1 MIIWLASYPKSGNTW
16 LRFLIM
22 SLILKDKEEINLDQL
37 SGIKQFPSSH
47 QYNKL
52 NINKINYSNL
62 NDISNYWIES
72 QKIIN
77 SDKSIKFFKTHNAL
91 CKINN
96 NIFTNLENT
105 LGVIYIVRDPRNVIS
120 SINNHYH
127 HMDLEFSKNFIFDEK
142 KGIMKKSKV
151 DINNDYALPQI
162 IGSWKTH
169 YNSWKN
175 MKKNYLLIKYENLI
189 NNPKKEFKKVT
200 DYLEELMGLN
210 FSEKLIDKAIKLS
223 SFDRLQ
229 SLEEKKGFSESV
241 VDPNSGIRK
250 KFFNLGP
257 KNNWREKLDKKIS
270 NEIEKEFENEMIELG
285 YL

>member
-62 NDISNYWIES
+62 NDISNYWIET

-96 NIFTNLENT
+96 NIFTDLKNT

-127 HMDLEFSKNFIFDEK
+127 HIDLEFSKNFIFDEK

-189 NNPKKEFKKVT
+189 INPKKEFKKVT

-270 NEIEKEFENEMIELG
+270 NEIEKKFENEMIELG

>member
-52 NINKINYSNL
+52 NVNEINYSNL
-62 NDISNYWIES
+62 NDISNYWIET

-96 NIFTNLENT
+96 NIFTDLNNT
-105 LGVIYIVRDPRNVIS
+105 LGVIYIVRDPRNVVS

-127 HMDLEFSKNFIFDEK
+127 HIDLEFSKNFIFDEK

-189 NNPKKEFKKVT
+189 INPKKEFKKVT

-257 KNNWREKLDKKIS
+257 KNNWREKLNKKIS
-270 NEIEKEFENEMIELG
+270 NEIEKKFENEMIELG

>member
-96 NIFTNLENT
+96 NIFTDLENT

-127 HMDLEFSKNFIFDEK
+127 HIDLEFSKNFIFDEK

-189 NNPKKEFKKVT
+189 INPKKEFKKVT

>member
-22 SLILKDKEEINLDQL
+22 SLIMKGKNETSLEHL
-37 SGIKQFPSSH
+37 SGIRQFPSSQ
-47 QYNKL
+47 QYKKL
-52 NINKINYSNL
+52 NVNNIDYLNL
-62 NDISNYWIES
+62 NEISNYWIEA

-77 SDKSIKFFKTHNAL
+77 SDRSIKFFKTHNAL

-96 NIFTNLENT
+96 NIFTDLNNT

-127 HMDLEFSKNFIFDEK
+127 HKDLEFSKNFIFDER
-142 KGIMKKSKV
+142 KGIMIKSKFS
-151 DINNDYALPQI
+151 DYALPQI

-189 NNPKKEFKKVT
+189 INPKKEFKKVT
-200 DYLEELMGLN
+200 DYLQKLLNIN
-210 FSEKLIDKAIKLS
+210 FSNSLINRAIELS

-229 SLEEKKGFSESV
+229 SLEESKGFSESV
-241 VDPNSGIRK
+241 IDPNSGTRK

-257 KNNWREKLDKKIS
+257 KNDWNKILNKQIS
-270 NEIEKEFENEMIELG
+270 NEIEQKFQNEMTELG

>member
-96 NIFTNLENT
+96 NIFTDLENT

-127 HMDLEFSKNFIFDEK
+127 HIDLEFSKNFIFDEK

-189 NNPKKEFKKVT
+189 INPKKEFKKVT
-200 DYLEELMGLN
+200 DYLEKLMGLN

>member
-47 QYNKL
+47 QYKKL
-52 NINKINYSNL
+52 NVNEINYSSL
-62 NDISNYWIES
+62 NDISNYWIET

-96 NIFTNLENT
+96 NIFTDLNNT
-105 LGVIYIVRDPRNVIS
+105 LGVIYIVRDPRNVVS

-127 HMDLEFSKNFIFDEK
+127 HIDLEFSKNFIFDEK
-142 KGIMKKSKV
+142 KGIMKKSKF
-151 DINNDYALPQI
+151 DINSDYALPQI

-189 NNPKKEFKKVT
+189 INPKKEFKKVT
-200 DYLEELMGLN
+200 GYLEELMGLN
-210 FSEKLIDKAIKLS
+210 FSEKLIDKAIELS
-223 SFDRLQ
+223 SFNRLQ
-229 SLEEKKGFSESV
+229 NLEEKKGFSESV

-257 KNNWREKLDKKIS
+257 KNNWREKLNKKIS

>member
-22 SLILKDKEEINLDQL
+22 SLILRDKEEINLDQL

-62 NDISNYWIES
+62 NDISNYWIET

-96 NIFTNLENT
+96 NIFTDLKNT

-127 HMDLEFSKNFIFDEK
+127 HIDLEFSKNFIFDEK

-189 NNPKKEFKKVT
+189 INPKKEFKKVT

>member
-22 SLILKDKEEINLDQL
+22 SLIMKGKNETSLEHL
-37 SGIKQFPSSH
+37 SGIRQFPSSQ
-47 QYNKL
+47 QYKKL
-52 NINKINYSNL
+52 NVNNIDYLNL
-62 NDISNYWIES
+62 NEISNYWIET

-77 SDKSIKFFKTHNAL
+77 SDRSIKFFKTHNAL

-96 NIFTNLENT
+96 NIFTDLNNT

-127 HMDLEFSKNFIFDEK
+127 HKDLEFSKNFIFDER
-142 KGIMKKSKV
+142 KGIMNKSKFNS
-151 DINNDYALPQI
+151 DSDYALPQI

-189 NNPKKEFKKVT
+189 INPKKEFKKVT
-200 DYLEELMGLN
+200 DYLQKLLNIN
-210 FSEKLIDKAIKLS
+210 FSNSLINRAIELS

-229 SLEEKKGFSESV
+229 SLEESKGFSESV
-241 VDPNSGIRK
+241 IDPNSGTRK

-257 KNNWREKLDKKIS
+257 KNDWNKILNKQIS
-270 NEIEKEFENEMIELG
+270 NEIEQKFQSEMTELG

>member
-1 MIIWLASYPKSGNTW
+1 M
-16 LRFLIM
+16 
-22 SLILKDKEEINLDQL
+22 
-37 SGIKQFPSSH
+37 
-47 QYNKL
+47 
-52 NINKINYSNL
+52 
-62 NDISNYWIES
+62 
-72 QKIIN
+72 
-77 SDKSIKFFKTHNAL
+77 
-91 CKINN
+91 
-96 NIFTNLENT
+96 
-105 LGVIYIVRDPRNVIS
+105 IS

-127 HMDLEFSKNFIFDEK
+127 HIDLEFSKNFIFDEK

-189 NNPKKEFKKVT
+189 INPKKEFKKVT

-257 KNNWREKLDKKIS
+257 KNNWREKLNKKIS

>member
-22 SLILKDKEEINLDQL
+22 SLIMKGKGETSLEHL
-37 SGIKQFPSSH
+37 SGIKQFPSSQ
-47 QYNKL
+47 QYKKL
-52 NINKINYSNL
+52 NVNNIDYLNL
-62 NDISNYWIES
+62 NEISNYWIET

-77 SDKSIKFFKTHNAL
+77 SDRSIKFFKTHNAL

-96 NIFTNLENT
+96 NIFTDLNNT

-127 HMDLEFSKNFIFDEK
+127 HKDLEFSKNFIFDER
-142 KGIMKKSKV
+142 KGIMNKSKFNS
-151 DINNDYALPQI
+151 DSDYALPQI

-189 NNPKKEFKKVT
+189 INPKKEFKKVT
-200 DYLEELMGLN
+200 DYLQKLLN
-210 FSEKLIDKAIKLS
+210 VSFSNSLINRAIELS

-229 SLEEKKGFSESV
+229 SLEESKGFSESV
-241 VDPNSGIRK
+241 IDPNSGTRK

-257 KNNWREKLDKKIS
+257 KNDWNKILNKQIS
-270 NEIEKEFENEMIELG
+270 NEIEQKFQNEMTELG

>member
-1 MIIWLASYPKSGNTW
+1 MIVWLASYPKSGNTW

-62 NDISNYWIES
+62 NDISNYWIET

-96 NIFTNLENT
+96 NIFTDLKNT

-127 HMDLEFSKNFIFDEK
+127 HIDLEFSKNFIFDEK

-189 NNPKKEFKKVT
+189 INPKKEFKKVT

-270 NEIEKEFENEMIELG
+270 NEIEKKFENEMIELG

>member
-22 SLILKDKEEINLDQL
+22 SLIMKGKNETSLEHL
-37 SGIKQFPSSH
+37 SGIRQFPSSQ
-47 QYNKL
+47 QYKKL
-52 NINKINYSNL
+52 NVNNIDYLNL
-62 NDISNYWIES
+62 NEISNYWIET

-77 SDKSIKFFKTHNAL
+77 SDRSIKFFKTHNAL

-96 NIFTNLENT
+96 NIFTDLNNT

-127 HMDLEFSKNFIFDEK
+127 HKDLEFSKNFIFDER
-142 KGIMKKSKV
+142 KGIMNKSKFNS
-151 DINNDYALPQI
+151 DSDYALPQI

-189 NNPKKEFKKVT
+189 INPKKEFKKVT
-200 DYLEELMGLN
+200 DYLQKLLNVN
-210 FSEKLIDKAIKLS
+210 FSNSLINRAIELS

-229 SLEEKKGFSESV
+229 SLEESNGFSESV
-241 VDPNSGIRK
+241 IDPNSGTRK

-257 KNNWREKLDKKIS
+257 KNDWNKILNKQIS
-270 NEIEKEFENEMIELG
+270 DEIEQKFQNEMTELG

>member
-22 SLILKDKEEINLDQL
+22 SLILKDKEEINLNQL

-62 NDISNYWIES
+62 NDISNYWIET

-96 NIFTNLENT
+96 NIFTDLKNT

-127 HMDLEFSKNFIFDEK
+127 HIDLEFSKNFIFDEK

-189 NNPKKEFKKVT
+189 INPKKEFKKVT

-270 NEIEKEFENEMIELG
+270 NEIEKKFENEMIELG

>member
-22 SLILKDKEEINLDQL
+22 SLIMKGKSETSLEHL
-37 SGIKQFPSSH
+37 SGIRQFPSSQ
-47 QYNKL
+47 QYKKL
-52 NINKINYSNL
+52 NVNNIDYLNL
-62 NDISNYWIES
+62 NEISNYWIET

-77 SDKSIKFFKTHNAL
+77 SDRSIKFFKTHNAL

-96 NIFTNLENT
+96 NIFTDLNNT

-127 HMDLEFSKNFIFDEK
+127 HKDLEFSKNFIFDER
-142 KGIMKKSKV
+142 KGIMNKSKFNS
-151 DINNDYALPQI
+151 DSDYALPQI

-189 NNPKKEFKKVT
+189 INPKKEFKKVT
-200 DYLEELMGLN
+200 DYLQKLLNVN
-210 FSEKLIDKAIKLS
+210 FSNSLINRAIELS

-229 SLEEKKGFSESV
+229 SLEESKGFSESV
-241 VDPNSGIRK
+241 IDPNSGTRK

-257 KNNWREKLDKKIS
+257 KNDWNKILNKQIS
-270 NEIEKEFENEMIELG
+270 NEIEQKFQSEMTELG

>member
-22 SLILKDKEEINLDQL
+22 SLILKDEDEINLGQL

-52 NINKINYSNL
+52 NVNDINYSNL
-62 NDISNYWIES
+62 NDISNYWIET

-96 NIFTNLENT
+96 NIFTDLDNT
-105 LGVIYIVRDPRNVIS
+105 LGVIYIVRDPRNVVS

-127 HMDLEFSKNFIFDEK
+127 HIDLEFSKNFIFDEK
-142 KGIMKKSKV
+142 KGIMKKSKLDV
-151 DINNDYALPQI
+151 KSDYALPQI

-189 NNPKKEFKKVT
+189 INPKKEFKKVT
-200 DYLEELMGLN
+200 NYLEKLMGLN
-210 FSEKLIDKAIKLS
+210 FSEELIDKAIKLS

-229 SLEEKKGFSESV
+229 NLEKKKGFSESV
-241 VDPNSGIRK
+241 IDPNSGVRK

-257 KNNWREKLDKKIS
+257 KNNWRENLDKKIS

>member
-22 SLILKDKEEINLDQL
+22 SLIMKGKNETSLEHL
-37 SGIKQFPSSH
+37 SGIRQFPSSQ
-47 QYNKL
+47 QYKKL
-52 NINKINYSNL
+52 NVNNIDYLNL
-62 NDISNYWIES
+62 NEISNYWIET

-77 SDKSIKFFKTHNAL
+77 SDRSIKFFKTHNAL

-96 NIFTNLENT
+96 NIFTDLNNT

-127 HMDLEFSKNFIFDEK
+127 HKDLEFSKNFIFDER
-142 KGIMKKSKV
+142 KGIMNKSKFNS
-151 DINNDYALPQI
+151 DSDYALPQI

-189 NNPKKEFKKVT
+189 INPKKEFKKVT
-200 DYLEELMGLN
+200 DYLQKLLNVN
-210 FSEKLIDKAIKLS
+210 FSNSLINRAIELS

-229 SLEEKKGFSESV
+229 SLEESKGFSESV
-241 VDPNSGIRK
+241 IDPNSGTRK

-257 KNNWREKLDKKIS
+257 KNDWNKILNKQIS
-270 NEIEKEFENEMIELG
+270 NEIEQKFQNEMTELG

>member
-62 NDISNYWIES
+62 NDISNYWIET

-96 NIFTNLENT
+96 NIFTDLENT

-127 HMDLEFSKNFIFDEK
+127 HIDLEFSKNFIFDEK

-189 NNPKKEFKKVT
+189 INPKKEFKKVT

-270 NEIEKEFENEMIELG
+270 NEIEKEFEKEMIELG

>member
-1 MIIWLASYPKSGNTW
+1 MIVWLASYPKSGNTW

-22 SLILKDKEEINLDQL
+22 SLILRDKEEINLDQL

-62 NDISNYWIES
+62 NDISNYWIET

-96 NIFTNLENT
+96 NIFTDLENT

-127 HMDLEFSKNFIFDEK
+127 HIDLEFSKNFIFDEK

-189 NNPKKEFKKVT
+189 INPKKEFKKVT

-270 NEIEKEFENEMIELG
+270 NEIEKKFENEMIELG

>member
-22 SLILKDKEEINLDQL
+22 SLIMKGKNETSLEHL
-37 SGIKQFPSSH
+37 SGIRQFPSSQ
-47 QYNKL
+47 QYKKL
-52 NINKINYSNL
+52 SVNNIDYLNL
-62 NDISNYWIES
+62 NEISNYWIET

-77 SDKSIKFFKTHNAL
+77 SDRSIKFFKTHNAL

-96 NIFTNLENT
+96 NIFTDLNNT

-127 HMDLEFSKNFIFDEK
+127 HKDLEFSKNFIFDER
-142 KGIMKKSKV
+142 KGIMNKSKFNS
-151 DINNDYALPQI
+151 DSDYALPQI

-189 NNPKKEFKKVT
+189 INPKKEFKKVT
-200 DYLEELMGLN
+200 DYLQKLLNVN
-210 FSEKLIDKAIKLS
+210 FSNSLINRAIELS

-229 SLEEKKGFSESV
+229 SLEESKGFSESV
-241 VDPNSGIRK
+241 IDPNSGTRK

-257 KNNWREKLDKKIS
+257 KNDWNKILNKQIS
-270 NEIEKEFENEMIELG
+270 NEIEQKFQNEMTELG

>member
-62 NDISNYWIES
+62 NDISNYWIET

-96 NIFTNLENT
+96 NIFTDLKNT

-120 SINNHYH
+120 SINNHH
-127 HMDLEFSKNFIFDEK
+127 HHIDLEFSKNFIFDEK

-189 NNPKKEFKKVT
+189 INPKKEFKKVT

-270 NEIEKEFENEMIELG
+270 NEIEKKFENEMIELG